1 MQRWRTL
8 GHFFGISAPDLRLM
22 SISHKLVG
30 FGLAFFLVTGFAG
43 CTGSYLSDGVLH
55 LVMEGEGDD
64 VKRKLGVVKMRH
76 TNHML
81 GYKPFWWKE
90 DEQRFSVL

>member
-1 MQRWRTL
+1 MVE
-8 GHFFGISAPDLRLM
+8 D
-22 SISHKLVG
+22 
-30 FGLAFFLVTGFAG
+30 
-43 CTGSYLSDGVLH
+43 YLDGVLH
-55 LVMEGEGDD
+55 LVMEREGDD

-90 DEQRFSVL
+90 EEQRFSVL